1 MFGPDVCERFLKNN
15 NLELVVRS
23 HEVKPEGFEY

>member
-1 MFGPDVCERFLKNN
+1 ML
-15 NLELVVRS
+15 VRS